1 MSYNRDPSRE
11 IYRPLR
17 RIFLGGVLL
26 CLFFL
31 FILWRIDSP
40 RVERMR
46 AAVVDAVVPKVSW
59 VLTPVTMTFEMA
71 GNFRTYQQLYRQNQD
86 LRREL
91 QQMKAWKEAALQLE
105 QQNAQLLDLNNLQLD
120 PKLTFVTGVILADSG
135 SPFRQSVLL
144 NIGARDGIRDGWA
157 AMDGIGVV
165 GRISG
170 VGRDSA
176 RVILLTDTNS
186 TIPVRIQPSAQ
197 DALMVGDNS
206 PQPYADF
213 IETPELVR
221 PGDRVV
227 TSGDG
232 GVFPPDPLVGQIVEG
247 RDGRL
252 RIRLAA
258 DYGRMEFLRVLRS
271 GEPEEVEGPGGL
283 IAPPI
288 PPALPG
294 GPAEVSAPEI
304 PAPPE
309 SDADG

>member
-1 MSYNRDPSRE
+1 MSYNRDPSQE

-26 CLFFL
+26 CLCIL

-59 VLTPVTMTFEMA
+59 VLKPVTISFEMA

-120 PKLTFVTGVILADSG
+120 PKLTFVTGVVLADSG

-186 TIPVRIQPSAQ
+186 TIPVRIQPSSQ
-197 DALMVGDNS
+197 HALMIGDNS
-206 PQPYADF
+206 PLPYTDF

-232 GVFPPDPLVGQIVEG
+232 GLFPPDLLVGQIVEG

-252 RIRLAA
+252 RVRLAA

-271 GEPEEVEGPGGL
+271 GAPEKVDGPGGL
-283 IAPPI
+283 IAPPV
-288 PPALPG
+288 PPSLPDET
-294 GPAEVSAPEI
+294 PDLNAE
-304 PAPPE
+304 APPE
-309 SDADG
+309 EPESGSDG